1 MKKTK
6 KITGIILAAVVGIS
20 SLAAGASVYA
30 DSETTSVQKH
40 VVVLDPGHG
49 GGESGA
55 SAVYKGKVYR
65 EEEINWK
72 IANYT
77 MQALSKENNIDVYL
91 TKSQNETKDSVRE

>member
-1 MKKTK
+1 MKMKKTK

-55 SAVYKGKVYR
+55 SAVYKGTVYR
-65 EEEINWK
+65 EE
-72 IANYT
+72 
-77 MQALSKENNIDVYL
+77 
-91 TKSQNETKDSVRE
+91 

>member
-49 GGESGA
+49 KGA
-55 SAVYKGKVYR
+55 RSHRPAHRLRADERGPHPGV
-65 EEEINWK
+65 
-72 IANYT
+72 
-77 MQALSKENNIDVYL
+77 
-91 TKSQNETKDSVRE
+91 

>member
-49 GGESGA
+49 D
-55 SAVYKGKVYR
+55 R
-65 EEEINWK
+65 
-72 IANYT
+72 
-77 MQALSKENNIDVYL
+77 
-91 TKSQNETKDSVRE
+91 KSVV